1 MTPYK
6 FVLHSKGL
14 FVEASDAPE
23 VLARLQYPK
32 PVDGAEDHYRTWR
45 EVAASEHQR
54 ILSELVEKGEYVLHA
69 NESKQPI
76 LVGSGHH
83 GSLMKREDLVRFYA
97 RVGIQLTIHE
107 ADPRQSDEAG
117 TAGPVPAVA
126 VPEPRPANA
135 EPQPL
140 TTGEIAFCF
149 DGLRAWNENRWKSHL
164 GDPPKWLAACIA
176 IPGQRGVRETR
187 WNPVCIGAALVDNGH
202 QEWKTVRARF
212 QTRPLLKPWEEAW
225 KTYEADYSETE

>member
-149 DGLRAWNENRWKSHL
+149 DGAARMEREPMEEPSRRPAKMACCVHRHTGPARREGDAMEPGLHRRCAGGQRASRMENRSRQ
-164 GDPPKWLAACIA
+164 
-176 IPGQRGVRETR
+176 IPNSTTAEAVGRGMENLR
-187 WNPVCIGAALVDNGH
+187 
-202 QEWKTVRARF
+202 
-212 QTRPLLKPWEEAW
+212 
-225 KTYEADYSETE
+225 S